1 MVKNPPAM
9 QETWAQS
16 LAWEDPQALKQVS
29 PVPQLLRLG
38 SASREA
44 ITLRSPCITVR
55 EEPLLASIRE
65 KPMQQQRPDK

>member
-9 QETWAQS
+9 QETWVQS
-16 LAWEDPQALKQVS
+16 LAWEYPQALKQAS

-44 ITLRSPCITVR
+44 IIMRSPCITVR
-55 EEPLLASIRE
+55 EEPLLASTRE